1 MNKKSESHALYDDAI
16 QTTYTTRNLVGSK
29 GVDGLIDQR
38 ANWEGVSIASTRI
51 FHPFEYWAH
60 DSTKV
65 VSSLLDGATDAR
77 VVEDRSFKQWTIM
90 PGWLC
95 ELAMVVFRQ
104 IRGP

>member
-1 MNKKSESHALYDDAI
+1 
-16 QTTYTTRNLVGSK
+16 
-29 GVDGLIDQR
+29 
-38 ANWEGVSIASTRI
+38 VSIASTRI

-65 VSSLLDGATDAR
+65 VSGLLSGATDAR
-77 VVEDRSFKQWTIM
+77 MVEDKGFKQLTIM